1 MRALSPPRPRRRAPA
16 ALPPRDLACTADAEA
31 RQAGS
36 RVLVVSN
43 RLPVTVHTSEDGPR
57 LDPSSGGLATGLCG
71 PHERTGGLWI
81 GWPGDLD
88 GLDPATRAKLHGEL
102 EARRLVPVELTGEEV
117 RRYYEGFANGV
128 LWPLFHY
135 EINRLPLVVEDWEAY
150 EAVNQRFADAV
161 VEQYQPG
168 DRIWVHDYQ
177 LMRVP
182 ALIRRRLPEARIGF
196 FLHIPF
202 PASEVFRTLPYRDR
216 LLAGLLGADLIGF
229 HTASYMRHFSSS
241 VLRVLGAVC
250 DVDRV
255 HWKGCEVRLGVFPMG
270 IDAEAFARTAATPSV
285 LEQVRELRSE
295 EGLQILLGID
305 RLDYTKGIP
314 RRLLA
319 FERLLQHHPELR
331 ERVRLIQVAVPSRED
346 VVAYRDF
353 RSLTDE
359 LIGRIHGAFATP
371 RWVPV
376 HWIYRA
382 LSREEVVALYRAADV
397 LLVTPLRDG
406 MNLVAK
412 EFVASRIDDDGVLLL
427 SEFAGAAAE
436 LAEAVPV
443 NPFDVEATAEAC
455 HRALCMPEDE
465 RRTRMQAL
473 RVRVLAFTADRWA
486 ERFLALLAELPP
498 RGAAPADRARPAPVR
513 ELVERLRAAPAL
525 LLLLDYDGTL
535 VPFAP
540 APDLARPDRE
550 LLALLAAL
558 ASRPATEVH
567 VISGRTRATL
577 ERWLGGLPLT
587 LHAEHGL
594 FSRRPGA
601 PEWSGAEPV
610 DVSWHGPVRRILEE
624 FAARTPGSLVEEK
637 SAALA
642 WHYRAAETEFGERQA
657 KELHLHL
664 REMLSNL
671 PVEILPGHKVI
682 EVRAHGA
689 HKGAIVP
696 RLVERLREDGLLVA
710 IGDDRTDEDLFAA
723 LPADALTIHVGS
735 SPSRA
740 RLRLAGVG
748 EVRALLRALTDT
760 APEGGAG

>member
-1 MRALSPPRPRRRAPA
+1 M
-16 ALPPRDLACTADAEA
+16 
-31 RQAGS
+31 S

-43 RLPVTVHTSEDGPR
+43 RLPVTVHAGEEGPR
-57 LDPSSGGLATGLCG
+57 LDPSAGGLATGLRG
-71 PHERTGGLWI
+71 LHERNEGLWI
-81 GWPGDLD
+81 DWPGEME
-88 GLDPATRAKLHGEL
+88 GLDAPTRAKLRSEL
-102 EARRLVPVELTGEEV
+102 EQQRLVPVDLSSDEV
-117 RRYYEGFANGV
+117 RRYYEGFSNGV

-135 EINRLPLVVEDWEAY
+135 EINRLPLVVEDWDVY

-161 VEQYQPG
+161 VAQYRPG
-168 DRIWVHDYQ
+168 DLIWVHDYQ

-182 ALIRRRLPEARIGF
+182 ALIRSQLPDARVGF

-202 PASEVFRTLPYRDR
+202 PASEVFRTLPHRDR
-216 LLAGLLGADLIGF
+216 LLAGLLGADLVGF

-241 VLRVLGAVC
+241 VLRILGAVC

-255 HWKGCEVRLGVFPMG
+255 HWEGSEVRLGVFPMG

-285 LEQVRELRSE
+285 LEQVRELRPE
-295 EGLQILLGID
+295 EGMQLLLGID

-319 FERLLQHHPELR
+319 FERLLQHYPELR

-376 HWIYRA
+376 HWIYRG

-412 EFVASRIDDDGVLLL
+412 EFVASRVDEDGVLLL

-455 HRALCMPEDE
+455 HRALYMAEDE
-465 RRTRMQAL
+465 RRTRMRAL
-473 RVRVLAFTADRWA
+473 RRRVLSFTAERWA
-486 ERFLALLAELPP
+486 DRFLGLLADLPP
-498 RGAAPADRARPAPVR
+498 RGAAPAEVARPARMR

-525 LLLLDYDGTL
+525 VLLLDYDGTL
-535 VPFAP
+535 VPFAA
-540 APDLARPDRE
+540 APELARPDRE
-550 LLALLAAL
+550 LLHLLAAL

-567 VISGRTRATL
+567 VISGRTCATL
-577 ERWLGGLPLT
+577 DRWLGRLPVV

-594 FSRRPGA
+594 YSRGPEER
-601 PEWSGAEPV
+601 EWSGDKPI
-610 DVSWHGPVRRILEE
+610 DVAWHEPVRRILEE

-642 WHYRAAETEFGERQA
+642 WHYRATEAEFGERQA

-664 REMLSNL
+664 REVLSNL

-682 EVRAHGA
+682 EVRAYGV

-696 RLVERLREDGLLVA
+696 RLLERMGKGALLA
-710 IGDDRTDEDLFAA
+710 ALGDDRTDEDLFAA
-723 LPADALTIHVGS
+723 LPPEALAIHVGT

-740 RLRLAGVG
+740 QLRLAGVG

>member
-1 MRALSPPRPRRRAPA
+1 MA
-16 ALPPRDLACTADAEA
+16 
-31 RQAGS
+31 
-36 RVLVVSN
+36 RVLLVSN
-43 RLPVTVHTSEDGPR
+43 RLPVTVHAGEDGPR
-57 LDPSSGGLATGLCG
+57 LDPSAGGLATGLRG
-71 PHERTGGLWI
+71 PHERSRGVWI
-81 GWPGDLD
+81 GWAGDLE
-88 GLDPATRAKLHGEL
+88 GLEEGARGKLRREL
-102 EARRLVPVELTGEEV
+102 EGQGLVPVELSGEEV
-117 RRYYEGFANGV
+117 RRYYEGFSNGV

-135 EINRLPLVVEDWEAY
+135 EINRLPLVVEDWDVY

-161 VEQYQPG
+161 VAQYRPG
-168 DRIWVHDYQ
+168 DVIWVHDYQ

-182 ALIRRRLPEARIGF
+182 ALVRRQIPEARIGF

-202 PASEVFRTLPYRDR
+202 PASEVFRTLPHRDR

-241 VLRVLGAVC
+241 VLRILGAVC

-255 HWKGCEVRLGVFPMG
+255 HWEGSEVRLGVFPMG
-270 IDAEAFARTAATPSV
+270 VDAEAFARTAATPAV

-295 EGLQILLGID
+295 DGVQLLLGID

-319 FERLLQHHPELR
+319 FERLLGHHPELR

-397 LLVTPLRDG
+397 LLVTPIRDG

-412 EFVASRIDDDGVLLL
+412 EFVASRIDEDGVLVL

-436 LAEAVPV
+436 LAEAVTV
-443 NPFDVEATAEAC
+443 NPFDVEATAEAF
-455 HRALCMPEDE
+455 HRALCMPEEE
-465 RRTRMQAL
+465 RHTRMHAL
-473 RVRVLAFTADRWA
+473 RRRVLAFTADRWA
-486 ERFLALLAELPP
+486 DRFLATLAELPP
-498 RGAAPADRARPAPVR
+498 RGGAPAEVARPARLR
-513 ELVERLRAAPAL
+513 ELVVRLRAAPAL
-525 LLLLDYDGTL
+525 VLLLDYDGTL
-535 VPFAP
+535 VPFAA
-540 APDLARPDRE
+540 APELARPDRE
-550 LLALLAAL
+550 LLHLLAAL
-558 ASRPATEVH
+558 ASRPETEVH

-577 ERWLGGLPLT
+577 DRWLGRLPLV

-594 FSRRPGA
+594 FSREPGDA
-601 PEWSGAEPV
+601 EWTGAEPT
-610 DVSWHGPVRRILEE
+610 DVAWHEPVRRILED

-642 WHYRAAETEFGERQA
+642 WHYRATEAEFGERQA

-664 REMLSNL
+664 REVLSNL
-671 PVEILPGHKVI
+671 PVAILPGHKVI
-682 EVRAHGA
+682 EVRAHAA

-696 RLVERLREDGLLVA
+696 RLVERCRPGTLLA
-710 IGDDRTDEDLFAA
+710 ALGDDQTDEDLFAA
-723 LPADALTIHVGS
+723 LPPDAVTIHVGT

-740 RLRLAGVG
+740 QLRLGGVE
-748 EVRALLRALTDT
+748 EVRALLRALADT
-760 APEGGAG
+760 APGGGVG